1 MFLCGAA
8 NPNIDKAVSLLITYE
23 TSARDKYENAKR
35 SSARSSQRNPEVAI
49 KETNF
54 FQLMS
59 LQRQSFITFQ
69 VYLSQILDLY
79 SFIPKNKYVED
90 LIDTGA
96 SDDTDVSDESSE
108 EEGDE
113 YDDDPYEPEP
123 DIIETVE
130 ATDTEAVFRVET
142 NGLLATGTINCE
154 VWGQARGKRGYKI
167 HLPACRKKALKEI
180 V

>member
-1 MFLCGAA
+1 M
-8 NPNIDKAVSLLITYE
+8 
-23 TSARDKYENAKR
+23 
-35 SSARSSQRNPEVAI
+35 
-49 KETNF
+49 
-54 FQLMS
+54 
-59 LQRQSFITFQ
+59 
-69 VYLSQILDLY
+69 Y

-113 YDDDPYEPEP
+113 YDDNPYEPEP

-130 ATDTEAVFRVET
+130 ATDTEAVFIVET
-142 NGLLATGTINCE
+142 NGLLATDTINCE
-154 VWGQARGKRGYKI
+154 VCQARGKRGYKI